1 MIRSALLIVLLVFA
15 LGACGYRLQGRS
27 AQLPGGVRSVV
38 IELFDNQTFE
48 PFLENSV
55 TRAVISRFARHA
67 ELEIVEQPAR
77 TEALLRGRIT
87 GYRNFAL
94 SYDQND
100 RIAEYRSE
108 MTVEADLLRLETGEV
123 LWRGSVVWHEDYNVS
138 EDKVLQ
144 EDRKRAAILEISERL
159 ADELFSRM
167 IDQF

>member
-1 MIRSALLIVLLVFA
+1 MIRSALLTGLLLFLVS
-15 LGACGYRLQGRS
+15 ACGYQLQGRS
-27 AQLPGGVRSVV
+27 AQLPAGVRSIT

-55 TRAVISRFARHA
+55 TRAVISRFSRHG

-77 TEALLRGRIT
+77 AEAVLRGRIT

-100 RIAEYRSE
+100 RIVEYRSQ
-108 MTVEADLLRLETGEV
+108 MAVEADMLRLETGEV
-123 LWRGSVVWHEDYNVS
+123 LWRGSVVWHEDYTVS

-144 EDRKRAAILEISERL
+144 EDRERAAILEISERL

-167 IDQF
+167 IDRF